1 MTTGYAARKLEPD
14 GARPG
19 PDLERVVDEFRPRWV
34 VRSFP
39 VARQILR
46 ASDATEQAGFGA
58 GMNRS
63 KMRPPILYQEG
74 SQHRAQRHASARFF
88 APAVIEGYQPMIADL
103 SEVLLN
109 RLRPDKATDLSR
121 LSMRLAVQVTS
132 RVVGLTNSSVRGMT
146 ARLNVFFAG
155 DAFAS
160 DRNPAARLRML
171 RTTTALLGFYH
182 LDVKPAIRA
191 RRRSPSADVISQ
203 LLQQGFSDFEILT
216 EALTYAAAGMATTRE
231 FITVAA
237 WHLLDEPELRS
248 RYLAAARGE
257 REAILHEIL
266 RLEPVVGELRR
277 RTRKP
282 VDVQTAEGPVTIP
295 AGETIELQLRRTNAD
310 PQVVGKDPDRLCP
323 DRTLPAAVPPVVLS
337 FGDGHHRCPGGPLAI
352 LESDIFLHRLLARD
366 LITDGPPQVRWNTV
380 SQGYDLDRFMV
391 RLRD

>member
-88 APAVIEGYQPMIADL
+88 APAVIEGYQPMIAEL

-121 LSMRLAVQVTS
+121 LSMRLAVQVTG
-132 RVVGLTNSSVRGMT
+132 RVVGLTNSSVRGMS
-146 ARLNVFFAG
+146 ARLSAFFAG
-155 DAFAS
+155 DPLAS
-160 DRNPAARLRML
+160 DRSPAGLLHTL
-171 RTTTALLGFYH
+171 RTTSSLLAFYH

-248 RYLAAARGE
+248 RYLAAARVD

-295 AGETIELQLRRTNAD
+295 PGERIELQLRRTNAD
-310 PQVVGKDPDRLCP
+310 PDVVGKDPDRLCP

-352 LESDIFLHRLLARD
+352 LESDVFLHRLLARD
-366 LITDGPPQVRWNTV
+366 LVADGPPRVRWNPV
-380 SQGYDLDRFMV
+380 SQGYDLDRFLV
-391 RLRD
+391 RLRE

>member
-1 MTTGYAARKLEPD
+1 
-14 GARPG
+14 
-19 PDLERVVDEFRPRWV
+19 
-34 VRSFP
+34 
-39 VARQILR
+39 
-46 ASDATEQAGFGA
+46 
-58 GMNRS
+58 MNRS

-88 APAVIEGYQPMIADL
+88 APAVIEGYQPMIAEL

-121 LSMRLAVQVTS
+121 LSMRLAVQVTG
-132 RVVGLTNSSVRGMT
+132 RVVGLTNSSVRGMS
-146 ARLNVFFAG
+146 ARLSAFFAG
-155 DAFAS
+155 DPLAS
-160 DRNPAARLRML
+160 DRSPAGLLHTL
-171 RTTTALLGFYH
+171 RTTSSLLAFYH

-248 RYLAAARGE
+248 RYLAAARVD

-295 AGETIELQLRRTNAD
+295 PGERIELQLRRTNAD
-310 PQVVGKDPDRLCP
+310 PDVVGKDPDRLCP

-352 LESDIFLHRLLARD
+352 LESDVFLHRLLARD
-366 LITDGPPQVRWNTV
+366 LVADGPPRVRWNPV
-380 SQGYDLDRFMV
+380 SQGYDLDRFLV
-391 RLRD
+391 RLRE